1 MQSKA
6 SSWGREAER
15 SRVEPRE
22 EVGEEGEDREAG
34 GVADLLPQSV
44 FLQGAL
50 IKGTRARLWHPE
62 QTGWVC
68 H

>member
-22 EVGEEGEDREAG
+22 EVGEEREAG

-50 IKGTRARLWHPE
+50 IKGTRARL
-62 QTGWVC
+62 
-68 H
+68 

>member
-22 EVGEEGEDREAG
+22 EEVGEEGEGKGREG
-34 GVADLLPQSV
+34 ES
-44 FLQGAL
+44 L
-50 IKGTRARLWHPE
+50 ICSLNLCFCRVP
-62 QTGWVC
+62 
-68 H
+68 